1 MALPKR
7 VADLQPEP
15 SPEEARPGVRHA
27 HPVADVTGFE
37 AGEGANW
44 RPSWQIFL
52 PTLAIGLLYFGVW
65 GYFHLI
71 GRAEASLSRLSLIVL
86 GVGVPLLAVHAFLR
100 YQTIRIQVVEN
111 AVRYHPGWP
120 KDMPVDMPLELIDRV
135 KVRKGISGRL
145 FGLGTLVLH
154 LTSGQK
160 VAVTDLRWPE
170 EARDAIENAM
180 KSEVAQVQAGVQ
192 PA

>member
-7 VADLQPEP
+7 VADLAPEP
-15 SPEEARPGVRHA
+15 PVDEARPGVRHA
-27 HPVADVTGFE
+27 HPVTDVTGFE

-44 RPSWQIFL
+44 RSAWQIFL
-52 PTLAIGLLYFGVW
+52 PTLAIALLYFGVW
-65 GYFHLI
+65 GYFHI
-71 GRAEASLSRLSLIVL
+71 VGKAEASLARLSLLVL

-100 YQTIRIQVVEN
+100 YQTIRVQVVDN

-120 KDMPVDMPLELIDRV
+120 RDMPVDMPLELIDRV
-135 KVRKGISGRL
+135 KVRRGVSGRL
-145 FGLGTLVLH
+145 FGLGTLVLW

-170 EARDAIENAM
+170 EARDAIEAAM
-180 KSEVAQVQAGVQ
+180 KKAMGQGEAV

>member
-7 VADLQPEP
+7 IADLAPEP
-15 SPEEARPGVRHA
+15 PADEARPGVKHV

-44 RPSWQIFL
+44 RPAWQIFL
-52 PTLAIGLLYFGVW
+52 PSFAILLLYFGVW
-65 GYFHLI
+65 AYFHLI
-71 GRAEASLSRLSLIVL
+71 GKADAGLARLSLMVM

-120 KDMPVDMPLELIDRV
+120 KDMPVDMPLDLIERV
-135 KVRKGISGRL
+135 RVRRGISGRL
-145 FGLGTLVLH
+145 FGLGTLVLD

-160 VAVTDLRWPE
+160 VAVTDLRKPE
-170 EARDAIENAM
+170 EARDAIEAAM
-180 KSEVAQVQAGVQ
+180 KRGMAAEAAVQTA
-192 PA
+192 